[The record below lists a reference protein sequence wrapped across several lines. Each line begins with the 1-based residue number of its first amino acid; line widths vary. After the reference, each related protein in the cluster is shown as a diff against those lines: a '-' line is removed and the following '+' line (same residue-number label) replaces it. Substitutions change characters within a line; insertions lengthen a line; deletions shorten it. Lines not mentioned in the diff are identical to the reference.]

1 MYSENLKIEI
11 ELRPAGASDLQ
22 KIIDLDARV
31 SGLKKKNY
39 WVDRFQTL
47 NNKDASHIIVVE
59 SLDPAHSK
67 EILGFI
73 VGEVRAWEFGSRPCG
88 WIFAIGVSPDYRVQG
103 IGEKLFDAI
112 CQAFKKDGANS
123 IRTMIARRDQ
133 LNMSFFRAQGMM
145 GGPFIELE
153 KSLH

>member
-1 MYSENLKIEI
+1 MSSKDIKIEI
-11 ELRPAGASDLQ
+11 ELRPAKPSDLQ
-22 KIIDLDARV
+22 QIVNLDARV
-31 SGLKKKNY
+31 SGLEKRDY
-39 WVDRFQTL
+39 WVDLFQNL
-47 NNKDASHIIVVE
+47 NNKEASHLIVLE
-59 SLDPAHSK
+59 SRGSEHSK

-88 WIFAIGVSPDYRVQG
+88 WIFAIGVSPNYRVQG
-103 IGEKLFDAI
+103 IGEKLFNAI
-112 CQAFKKDGANS
+112 CKAFKEDGANS

-153 KSLH
+153 KSLS